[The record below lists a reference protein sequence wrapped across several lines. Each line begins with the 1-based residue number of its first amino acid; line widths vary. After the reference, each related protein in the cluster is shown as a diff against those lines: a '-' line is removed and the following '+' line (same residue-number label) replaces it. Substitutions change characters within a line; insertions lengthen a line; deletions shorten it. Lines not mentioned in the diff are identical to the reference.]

1 MLGNFWRYLS
11 CLVGGALLP
20 LSFSPFNLPFAVFI
34 SIAILLIAVRKTDRK
49 VAFFSGWVYGIG
61 VFGMG
66 VWWIQ
71 VSIHQFG
78 MPYWVFSVGL
88 TVVFISLMALYFA
101 FFAFLLSFFNY
112 KSNAYFFVAPSLWL
126 AIEFIRSK
134 FASGFPWLL
143 VGYSQVDS
151 FLKGWVPVIGAL
163 GCSGLVVFIVGI
175 FIWLLPFS
183 LRKFVAITILTLMV
197 FVSGSLLEEV
207 EWTANRGAD
216 LEVVLVQGAI
226 EQEVKWDSSHRK
238 QSIQRYLAL
247 TEEHWGADVIVW
259 PETALTTLPEQ
270 MPELMGFLQNLAE
283 KSSSDFLVGIPTRNS
298 ENGEYY
304 NSLLKLGENPDQY
317 SKRKLVPYGE
327 YFPGKELFGWFDQF
341 LLIPMSDLSP
351 GGSLKDSIVVQGI
364 EAGILICYEIAF
376 KKTAFSS
383 LPAAGFIVNIS
394 NDAWFGDTSA
404 PFQHLQ
410 IARIRAL
417 ESGRSIVRATNN
429 GITAIINHRGLVL
442 ERGPQFIP
450 AVIKHKVPIRSGSTP
465 YVLYGD
471 LPAFAISSL
480 IIFIFLFCRLRQ
492 LINFNN

>member
-1 MLGNFWRYLS
+1 M
-11 CLVGGALLP
+11 GGALLP
-20 LSFSPFNLPFAVFI
+20 LSFSPYKLPVAVFI
-34 SIAILLIAVRKTDRK
+34 SIATLLIAVRNSDRK
-49 VAFFSGWVYGIG
+49 VAFFLGWVYGLG
-61 VFGMG
+61 VFGVG

-78 MPYWVFSVGL
+78 VPYWVFSVGL

-112 KSNAYFFVAPSLWL
+112 KSDAYFLVAPSLWL

-143 VGYSQVDS
+143 VGYSQVDG
-151 FLKGWVPVIGAL
+151 FFKGWIPVIGAL
-163 GCSGLVVFIVGI
+163 GCSGLVVLIVGI
-175 FIWLLPFS
+175 FIWALSFS
-183 LRKFVAITILTLMV
+183 LRKFLVITILISMV
-197 FVSGSLLEEV
+197 FVSGSLLEKV

-226 EQEVKWDSSHRK
+226 EQEVKWDLSHRK
-238 QSIQRYLAL
+238 RSIQRYLTL
-247 TEEHWGADVIVW
+247 TEDYWGADVIVW

-270 MPELMGFLQNLAE
+270 IPELIAFLQNLAE

-327 YFPGKELFGWFDQF
+327 YFPGKELFEWFDQF

-351 GGSLKDSIVVQGI
+351 GGPLKDSIIVQGI
-364 EAGILICYEIAF
+364 ETGILICYEVSF
-376 KKTAFSS
+376 TKTAFSS
-383 LPAAGFIVNIS
+383 LPAAGLIVNIS

-465 YVLYGD
+465 YVSYGD
-471 LPAFAISSL
+471 LPALAISSL
-480 IIFIFLFCRLRQ
+480 IILLFLFRKVRQ
-492 LINFNN
+492 FINLNN